1 MIAAS
6 SPAPAAAAQAAPPC
20 IVVAGLCARPLVES
34 ARQAGWRAIALDL
47 FGDADTRRASVRWE
61 RVGDA
66 ATFSIDATAL
76 RCALLRAAR
85 EPGVIGWVAGSGF
98 ESLPAALDL
107 RIPGLPLLGMDATA
121 VRRVREPASFFE
133 VLDRLGLDHPEVAFE
148 PPADPEGWLVKCAA
162 GCGGWHI
169 HRARECS
176 ATASGVYWQR
186 LQPGEPMSA
195 LFLADGAQA
204 RLIALNR
211 LVVRPHGDLPYVF
224 AGAIGPIRDEAL
236 AQQMGTVLA
245 RLVPAFGLRGL
256 GSLDFLAHD
265 GRAFLLEINAR
276 PSASMVLH
284 ERAWP
289 GGLLQAHV
297 RAAQGVLP
305 AAPASQPAG
314 VRGCLTVY
322 ADRPCRVGLA
332 LAAELAQSTDCHD
345 LPAPGARFAAG
356 EPVCSVSTAGAHP
369 DAVLAELDLH
379 AARIRQRCG
388 SAEELVA

>member
-1 MIAAS
+1 MVSAS
-6 SPAPAAAAQAAPPC
+6 SPEPAAAAQVSPAC

-34 ARQAGWRAIALDL
+34 ARHAGWRAIALDL

-66 ATFSIDATAL
+66 AAFAIDAAAL

-85 EPGVIGWVAGSGF
+85 EPGVLGWVAGRGF

-107 RIPGLPLLGMDATA
+107 RIPGLPLLGMDASA
-121 VRRVREPASFFE
+121 VRRVRDPVSFFE
-133 VLDRLGLDHPEVAFE
+133 VLDRLGLAHPEVAFE
-148 PPADPEGWLVKCAA
+148 LPADAEGWLAKCAA

-176 ATASGVYWQR
+176 ASASGIYWQR
-186 LQPGEPMSA
+186 QQPGEAMSA

-211 LVVRPHGDLPYVF
+211 LVVRPQGDLPYVF
-224 AGAIGPIRDEAL
+224 AGAIGPIRDESL
-236 AQQMGTVLA
+236 MEQMQNVLA
-245 RLVPAFGLRGL
+245 ELVPAFGLRGL

-265 GRAFLLEINAR
+265 GQAFLLEINAR

-289 GGLLQAHV
+289 GGLLHAHV
-297 RAAQGVLP
+297 RAVQGALP
-305 AAPASQPAG
+305 SAAAWQPPG

-332 LAAELAQSTDCHD
+332 LAAHLAQSTDCHD
-345 LPAPGARFAAG
+345 LPAPGARFGAG
-356 EPVCSVSTAGAHP
+356 EPVCSVSAAGAHP

-379 AARIRQRCG
+379 AAQIRHRFG